1 MDFGIFSLMGFREP
15 GKATSKIIQETIE
28 QTIAAEALGFGA
40 SWIAE
45 HHFSNYAICPSP
57 LMMVAACAKV
67 TKRIGL
73 ATGVV
78 LAPLYNPARLLSE
91 IAFVDALTDGR
102 LILGIGSGYQPYE
115 FDRFNVDLAE
125 SKDMTAEFMDLMDA
139 AMSEDFISHSGRYFN
154 LSDTHISPRPVQKPL
169 QVYLAGDAP
178 QLQRLAARH
187 GYGSIIA
194 GRTGGI
200 ASVVQQRER
209 ALANFAAEGV
219 AADRVRLAVQ
229 RHCCVTRDPAKAR
242 HFAENAL
249 YQIRLT
255 TGLRRRSEAMDGIM
269 LRDSAFPEEPTLE
282 EIFGNLMI
290 GSPELV
296 AEKLT
301 AEIRQLQPSHMCFY
315 FQLGDFAHRDVLD
328 SMELFAREVVP
339 LVERE
344 LGPLSQLGLSRRAA

>member
-15 GKATSKIIQETIE
+15 GKATAKVIEETIE
-28 QTIAAEALGFGA
+28 QTVVAEELGFGA

-91 IAFVDALTDGR
+91 IAFVDALTEGR
-102 LILGIGSGYQPYE
+102 LILGVGSGYQPYE
-115 FDRFNVDLAE
+115 FERFNVDLGD
-125 SKDMTAEFMDLMDA
+125 SKNMTAEFLDLMDA
-139 AMSEDFISHSGRYFN
+139 AMSRDFITHRGKHFN
-154 LSDTHISPRPVQKPL
+154 LSDTHISPRPVQNPL

-178 QLQRLAARH
+178 QLQQLAAKH

-200 ASVVQQRER
+200 DAVVQQRER
-209 ALANFAAEGV
+209 LLANFAAEGV
-219 AADRVRLAVQ
+219 PENRVKLAVQ
-229 RHCCVTRDPAKAR
+229 RHCCVTRNSATAQ
-242 HFAENAL
+242 HFAENTL

-255 TGLRRRSEAMDGIM
+255 TGLRNRSEAMDGIM
-269 LRDSAFPEEPTLE
+269 LRDSPFPKEPSLQQ
-282 EIFGNLMI
+282 IFDNLLI

-296 AEKLT
+296 AERLT
-301 AEIRQLQPSHMCFY
+301 DEIRKLNPQHICFY
-315 FQLGDFAHRDVLD
+315 FELGDFAHRDVLK
-328 SMELFAREVVP
+328 SMELFATEVVP
-339 LVERE
+339 MVERE
-344 LGPLSQLGLSRRAA
+344 LGPLSQLGLSHAA